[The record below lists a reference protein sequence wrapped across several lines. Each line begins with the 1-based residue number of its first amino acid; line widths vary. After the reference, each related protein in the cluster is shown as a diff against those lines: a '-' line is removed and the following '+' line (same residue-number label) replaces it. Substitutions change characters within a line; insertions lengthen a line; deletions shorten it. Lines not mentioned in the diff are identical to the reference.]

1 VIRVYFDAEGT
12 VLLTEFKVQIG
23 QHLATVEHTQ
33 MRSLAR
39 SHRVMSRIARRK
51 MKYFGQEVFEFSE
64 ATSGNLSDP
73 VYIAARQFCL
83 QRTRGEGIDKAAR
96 E

>member
-1 VIRVYFDAEGT
+1 
-12 VLLTEFKVQIG
+12 
-23 QHLATVEHTQ
+23 
-33 MRSLAR
+33 
-39 SHRVMSRIARRK
+39 

-83 QRTRGEGIDKAAR
+83 QRTRGEGIDKLLANDKLDQASPQVTAVLHR
-96 E
+96 TSQSQDIQISRYRSA

>member
-1 VIRVYFDAEGT
+1 
-12 VLLTEFKVQIG
+12 
-23 QHLATVEHTQ
+23 
-33 MRSLAR
+33 M
-39 SHRVMSRIARRK
+39 

>member
-1 VIRVYFDAEGT
+1 
-12 VLLTEFKVQIG
+12 
-23 QHLATVEHTQ
+23 
-33 MRSLAR
+33 MW
-39 SHRVMSRIARRK
+39 
-51 MKYFGQEVFEFSE
+51 KYFGQEIFEFSE

-83 QRTRGEGIDKAAR
+83 RRTRGEGIDKAAR